1 MKTGINTQAFVV
13 LIPFSQ
19 NKKGAVV
26 ELTPRQS
33 VFLEMGGFI
42 KLKPLAA
49 KAKKLK
55 AK

>member
-1 MKTGINTQAFVV
+1 MKTGINTNTFVV
-13 LIPFSQ
+13 LVPFSQ

-42 KLKPLAA
+42 KLKLVVT